1 MGRIAR
7 ELRDRALALRLAAQG
22 RVHQYPEIQALRR
35 MVAAFDIDCIFDV
48 GANAGQ
54 YATMLRRDVG
64 FAGTI
69 LSFEPNPDVHA
80 KLARRAAGDG
90 KWHCF
95 NIALSDNDGTAMFN
109 IMAADQFS
117 SLASPAD
124 QLDPVFRQRNRVE
137 KAVEV
142 ECRRLESL
150 FGALQ
155 AEHGFAA
162 PLLKMDTQ
170 GHDRSVC
177 EGAGA
182 VLAAMVAVQTELA
195 VRPLYDGATGYR
207 EMIAWL
213 DGRGFMPGAF
223 FANNKG
229 HFPLLVEM
237 DGLFVA
243 RRLVE
248 GARS

>member
-1 MGRIAR
+1 MSRVAR
-7 ELRDRALALRLAAQG
+7 ELRDRRLALRLAWQG

-35 MVAAFDIDCIFDV
+35 MVAAFGIDCIFDV

-54 YATMLRRDVG
+54 YATMLRKDVG

-69 LSFEPNPDVHA
+69 LSFEPNPDVYA
-80 KLARRAAGDG
+80 KLARRAAGDR

-95 NIALSDNDGTAMFN
+95 NLALSDSDGTATFN

-117 SLASPAD
+117 SLEKPAEG
-124 QLDPVFRQRNRVE
+124 LDPIFQPRNKV
-137 KAVEV
+137 AQSVEV
-142 ECRRLESL
+142 QTRRLETL
-150 FGALQ
+150 YPQLQ
-155 AEHGFAA
+155 AEHGFAM

-177 EGAGA
+177 DGAGP
-182 VLAAMVAVQTELA
+182 VLGQMAGLQTELA

-207 EMIAWL
+207 EMIDWL
-213 DGRGFMPGAF
+213 AGQGFRPNAM

-243 RRLVE
+243 QRLVE
-248 GARS
+248 DEGQ